1 MPTSLRDRTDEAL
14 SAFALLT
21 RLPLPDHTGRGIA
34 SAWAFPLVGLV
45 CATLAGLGGWLCLAL
60 GLPAPLAALVIVV
73 LQVMMT
79 GALHEDGLA
88 DTADGLWG
96 GWTRERRLEIMRD
109 SRVGSYGMIA
119 MIVALTARTAALT
132 LLLGQGVGS
141 TFAALIAAA
150 ALSRATMP
158 ALMALLPPA
167 RQDGLSRSTGR
178 PLPRLATLSA
188 LIALGIAAL
197 AIGTALPAAALVTFL
212 AALAIAHIAQRRIG
226 GQTGDILGA
235 TQQVTEIAV
244 LFTLA

>member
-45 CATLAGLGGWLCLAL
+45 CATLVGLSGWLCLAL

-119 MIVALTARTAALT
+119 MILALAARTAALT
-132 LLLGQGVGS
+132 LLLGHGVGP

-150 ALSRATMP
+150 VLSRATMP
-158 ALMALLPPA
+158 ALM
-167 RQDGLSRSTGR
+167 
-178 PLPRLATLSA
+178 
-188 LIALGIAAL
+188 AL

-212 AALAIAHIAQRRIG
+212 AALAIAQIAQRRIG